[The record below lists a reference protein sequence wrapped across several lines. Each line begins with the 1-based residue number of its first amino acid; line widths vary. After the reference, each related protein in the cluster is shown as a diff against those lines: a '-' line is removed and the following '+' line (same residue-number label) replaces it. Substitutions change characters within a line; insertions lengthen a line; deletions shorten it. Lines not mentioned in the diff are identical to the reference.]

1 MKRLHTLPA
10 VACVF
15 LIAVILCFILSGVGS
30 GENTI
35 VRSVPEEELLRG
47 GDDPDTDYAEML
59 PGEKINI
66 NTADADE
73 LTKLPGIGDTLAENI
88 ITYREE
94 NGDFDDI
101 EEITEVTGIG
111 EGRYDNIRSLIETG

>member
-1 MKRLHTLPA
+1 MKKLHTLPA

-15 LIAVILCFILSGVGS
+15 LAAVILCFILSGVGK

-35 VRSVPEEELLRG
+35 VRSVPEEELMRG
-47 GDDPDTDYAEML
+47 GDDPDTDYTELL